1 MADHDVLANQKTILD
16 HQAQILANQ
25 KTILDN
31 QAAIKRN
38 QDALQEIIKNQEKIL
53 AALKK

>member
-1 MADHDVLANQKTILD
+1 MADNDVLANQKTILD
-16 HQAQILANQ
+16 HQAQSLGIE

-31 QAAIKRN
+31 QAAINWN

-53 AALKK
+53 TI